1 MIVEG
6 RQAAFGFTQKM
17 EIHVVRE
24 MVYNAAGCCHDV
36 RMAARKGAAMKD
48 QEVSSNQR
56 WAQFRLQVI
65 GPLLASPAE
74 PGALQEAIRELA
86 DRVYQHPFHGGKL
99 LQVGFST
106 IERWYYQAKAAAD
119 PLAVLS
125 RKRRSDKGRRAALSD
140 QLLALLEAQYTHY
153 PRWTVQLH
161 YDNLAA
167 EVAFK
172 PELGKMPCYQTVRRR
187 MLEKGWV
194 RRYVSAN
201 PTEGQRRA
209 WQRRISR
216 EIRSFEA
223 SHVHALW
230 HLDFH
235 QASLKVLDES
245 GRWHTPVV
253 CAVLDDRSRL
263 CCHLQWYLAENAPN
277 LIHALSQALLKRGAP
292 RALMTDNGKA
302 MLAEETKNGLA
313 RLGISHETTLPYS
326 AYQNGKQ
333 EVFWAQ
339 LEGRLMALLRGGEA
353 LRLEFLNQVSQ
364 AWVEQDYHRR
374 IHSEIG
380 CTPLERLLG
389 GPTVDRPAPDLE
401 ELRLIFTRRLTR
413 SQRASD
419 GSVTVDGV
427 RFEVPSRFR
436 HFPRLCLRYA
446 SWDLS
451 RVVLVDPDGD
461 SNLAVL
467 LPLDKERNAD
477 SRRKS
482 LEPAPQEIPA
492 AHKRQLP
499 ALVRKWLAEYAATG
513 IPPAYLPQQE
523 ERDER

>member
-1 MIVEG
+1 
-6 RQAAFGFTQKM
+6 
-17 EIHVVRE
+17 
-24 MVYNAAGCCHDV
+24 
-36 RMAARKGAAMKD
+36 MKA
-48 QEVSSNQR
+48 SSSQR

-74 PGALQEAIRELA
+74 PGALQESLRELA
-86 DRVYQHPFHGGKL
+86 GRVYQHPLHPHQS

-106 IERWYYQAKAAAD
+106 IERWYYQAKSAAD

-125 RKRRSDKGRRAALSD
+125 RKRRSDRGKRSAVSE
-140 QLLALLEAQYTHY
+140 QLLTVLERQYASY
-153 PRWTVQLH
+153 PRWSIQLH

-167 EVAFK
+167 EVA
-172 PELGKMPCYQTVRRR
+172 ENAALGKLPCYQTIRRR
-187 MLEKGWV
+187 MVEKGWV
-194 RRYVSAN
+194 RRCLSAHS
-201 PTEGQRRA
+201 TEGQRRA

-235 QASLKVLDES
+235 QGSIKVLDES
-245 GRWHTPVV
+245 GRWQTPIV

-263 CCHLQWYLAENAPN
+263 CCHLQWYLAENAAN
-277 LIHALSQALLKRGAP
+277 LIHALSQALLKRGLP
-292 RALMTDNGKA
+292 RALMTDNGSA
-302 MLAEETKNGLA
+302 MLAEETRNGLL

-339 LEGRLMALLRGGEA
+339 LEGRLMALLRGGES

-374 IHSEIG
+374 RHSEIG
-380 CTPLERLLG
+380 STPLERLIG
-389 GPTVDRPAPDLE
+389 GPDVSRPAPDLE
-401 ELRLIFTRRLTR
+401 TLHRAFTRRLVR
-413 SQRASD
+413 SQRTSD

-436 HFPRLCLRYA
+436 HLPRLALRYA

-451 RVVLVDPDGD
+451 RIILVDPDSD
-461 SNLAVL
+461 SNLAAL
-467 LPLDKERNAD
+467 FPLDKQRNAD

-482 LEPAPQEIPA
+482 LEPTAQREFAMPQ
-492 AHKRQLP
+492 RQLP
-499 ALVRKWLAEYAATG
+499 ALLRKWLAEYAATG
-513 IPPAYLPQQE
+513 IPPAYLPLKE
-523 ERDER
+523 DRGER

>member
-1 MIVEG
+1 
-6 RQAAFGFTQKM
+6 
-17 EIHVVRE
+17 
-24 MVYNAAGCCHDV
+24 
-36 RMAARKGAAMKD
+36 MKE
-48 QEVSSNQR
+48 QNVSSNQR

-74 PGALQEAIRELA
+74 PGALQESLRELA
-86 DRVYQHPFHGGKL
+86 DRVYQHPIHGGKS
-99 LQVGFST
+99 LQLGFST

-119 PLAVLS
+119 PLVVLS
-125 RKRRSDKGRRAALSD
+125 RKLRSDKGRRVAMSD
-140 QLLALLEAQYTHY
+140 HLLAILEAQYARY
-153 PRWTVQLH
+153 PRWTIQLH

-167 EVAFK
+167 EVAQRK
-172 PELGKMPCYQTVRRR
+172 EVGKLPCYQTVRRR

-194 RRYVSAN
+194 RRCIPAN
-201 PTEGQRRA
+201 PTQGQQRA

-263 CCHLQWYLAENAPN
+263 CCHLQWYLGENSPN
-277 LIHALSQALLKRGAP
+277 LIHTLSQAILKRGLP
-292 RALMTDNGKA
+292 RALMTDNGAA
-302 MLAEETKNGLA
+302 MLAEETTGGLM

-353 LRLEFLNQVSQ
+353 LRLDFLNQVSQ

-374 IHSEIG
+374 THSEIG
-380 CTPLERLLG
+380 CTPLERFLA
-389 GPTVDRPAPDLE
+389 GPAVDRPAPDMDT
-401 ELRLIFTRRLTR
+401 LRLHFTRRITR
-413 SQRASD
+413 SQRQSD

-427 RFEVPSRFR
+427 RFEVPSRLR
-436 HFPRLCLRYA
+436 HIPRLTLQYA

-451 RVVLVDPDGD
+451 RAVIVDPDSG
-461 SNLAVL
+461 SHLATV
-467 LPLDKERNAD
+467 LPLDKERNSD
-477 SRRKS
+477 SRRRS
-482 LEPAPQEIPA
+482 MEPVTPEPVA
-492 AHKRQLP
+492 ARKGEFP
-499 ALVRKWLAEYAATG
+499 ALIKKWLAEYAATG
-513 IPPAYLPQQE
+513 MPFAYLPSQAVSH
-523 ERDER
+523 ER